1 MDRRVTYPSLPRPS
15 APAPPAPD
23 TTQAEADAPAGLPS
37 RAGEAPGQR
46 EGHGAGRPLAE
57 RDGDAQLLS
66 ARLVASRRPGQ
77 WVSAAVLLLLLAMAV
92 HTVVTN
98 GRFQWN
104 LVGSYFL
111 SWSILHGL
119 LLTLWL
125 TAAVMVCGFLI
136 GIGLAAMRLSSN
148 PVLRTISFSYVWLVR
163 SVPPLVQL
171 LFWYEIAS
179 LYPQLSLGIPF
190 GHEFVTVKTAH
201 LFTGILAAF
210 VGLTVDTA
218 AFSAEIVRG
227 GLVSVERGQSEAAE
241 TLGLSRGRIFRR
253 IVLPQAMPAIVP
265 AAGNLLIG
273 LLKATSIV
281 SVIAVQDLLY
291 SAQLI
296 YQANFLVIPLLLVAT
311 LWYIVLTTLLSVGQY
326 FIERHYARGKRRD
339 SGGGRSLWQI
349 GRGNLPVFGRVRN
362 DIAGLA

>member
-1 MDRRVTYPSLPRPS
+1 MAHPSPSRPA
-15 APAPPAPD
+15 APGEAGQPPAGELPLPGPGG
-23 TTQAEADAPAGLPS
+23 ADA
-37 RAGEAPGQR
+37 
-46 EGHGAGRPLAE
+46 RPLVARGEDE
-57 RDGDAQLLS
+57 RLLA
-66 ARLVASRRPGQ
+66 ARLVKARRPGQ
-77 WVSAAVLLLLLAMAV
+77 WVWTVVLLVLLAMLV

-98 GRFQWN
+98 SRFQWGVVGDYFVSRSVMDG
-104 LVGSYFL
+104 LV
-111 SWSILHGL
+111 
-119 LLTLWL
+119 LTLWM
-125 TAAVMVCGFLI
+125 TAAVMSCGFVL

-148 PVLRTISFSYVWLVR
+148 PILRSLSFGYVWLVR

-227 GLVSVERGQSEAAE
+227 GIVSVERGQSEAAQA
-241 TLGLSRGRIFRR
+241 LGLARGRIFRR

-265 AAGNLLIG
+265 STGNLLIG

-291 SAQLI
+291 SVQLI
-296 YQANFLVIPLLLVAT
+296 YQQNFLIMPLLLVAT
-311 LWYIVLTTLLSVGQY
+311 LWYIILTTLLSVGQY
-326 FIERHYARGKRRD
+326 YIERYYARGKRHD
-339 SGGGRSLWQI
+339 SGSGQGFWQI
-349 GRGNLPVFGRVRN
+349 ARGNLPVFGRTRT
-362 DIAGLA
+362 DLAGLA

>member
-1 MDRRVTYPSLPRPS
+1 MPG
-15 APAPPAPD
+15 PPGPVAPD
-23 TTQAEADAPAGLPS
+23 AGQPIAGGPARAAVRDASPHH
-37 RAGEAPGQR
+37 PGR
-46 EGHGAGRPLAE
+46 VVERPLVG
-57 RDGDAQLLS
+57 RDEDDRLLT
-66 ARLVASRRPGQ
+66 ARLVGARRPGQ
-77 WVSAAVLLLLLAMAV
+77 WVGALLVLVLFAMLV
-92 HTVVTN
+92 HTLVTN
-98 GRFQWN
+98 GRFQWGV
-104 LVGSYFL
+104 VGDYFV
-111 SWSILHGL
+111 SGSIMRGL

-125 TAAVMVCGFLI
+125 TAAVMSCGFLL

-148 PVLRTISFSYVWLVR
+148 PILRTLSFGYVWLVR

-227 GLVSVERGQSEAAE
+227 GILSVERGQSEAAE
-241 TLGLSRGRIFRR
+241 ALGLSRGRIFRR

-265 AAGNLLIG
+265 STGNLLIG

-291 SAQLI
+291 SVQLI
-296 YQANFLVIPLLLVAT
+296 YQQNFLIMPLLMVAT
-311 LWYIVLTTLLSVGQY
+311 LWYIILTTVLSIGQY
-326 FIERHYARGKRRD
+326 FIERYYARGKRRD
-339 SGGGRSLWQI
+339 SGPGLWQI
-349 GRGNLPVFGRVRN
+349 TLGNLPVFGRTRN
-362 DIAGLA
+362 DLAGLA